1 MSEKIFD
8 YVICLSSADEE
19 LDYKNVQNDSINVS
33 HGLAPKIN
41 NT

>member
-8 YVICLSSADEE
+8 YIICLSSADEE
-19 LDYKNVQNDSINVS
+19 LAYKNVQDDSINVS
-33 HGLAPKIN
+33 NANVPKMS